1 MITVQSVA
9 LGFQNQTVYTPTFHT
24 ETVNLFTP
32 QVSYNAQNIPFAGPK
47 ACQAAIPDPRREGF
61 CYAADFSL
69 TVGQTFADVTTQQNA
84 NVAVALTPG
93 WRIDNSDWKMTLPF
107 TATGRAYE
115 DVPIRRDDVLLQIGP
130 AFTYSPPALYDASGD
145 GIAALFTVSGTY
157 NRKLLQLSHGCLAWL
172 RGLGEPDVRIPACPA
187 SQAVMTV
194 ACHGCK
200 PPARH
205 LALA

>member
-157 NRKLLQLSHGCLAWL
+157 NRNYSSLATAAWHGYVVLANL
-172 RGLGEPDVRIPACPA
+172 TFAFQPAQPP
-187 SQAVMTV
+187 
-194 ACHGCK
+194 K
-200 PPARH
+200 P
-205 LALA
+205 